1 MILSYAKYIEL
12 MSALDEYSKGV
23 LDKNELQKA
32 IFYRYAD
39 KYGSFVAENLKGSKR
54 LFVTKYQ
61 RNRQNKN
68 EMKIFR
74 NFMNQV

>member
-1 MILSYAKYIEL
+1 

-23 LDKNELQKA
+23 LDKKKLQEA

-61 RNRQNKN
+61 RNKKNKN

>member
-23 LDKNELQKA
+23 LGKEELQKA
-32 IFYRYAD
+32 IFYHYAD

-61 RNRQNKN
+61 RNRLNKN

-74 NFMNQV
+74 NFMNQA

>member
-12 MSALDEYSKGV
+12 MSALDEYSKGS
-23 LDKNELQKA
+23 LEKKDLQKA
-32 IFYRYAD
+32 IFEHYAE

-54 LFVTKYQ
+54 LFVTRFQ
-61 RNRQNKN
+61 RTKQNKN

-74 NFMNQV
+74 NFMNQI

>member
-23 LDKNELQKA
+23 LDKKELQKA
-32 IFYRYAD
+32 IFYHYAD

-54 LFVTKYQ
+54 LFVAKYQ
-61 RNRQNKN
+61 KSKQNKN

-74 NFMNQV
+74 NFMNQL

>member
-1 MILSYAKYIEL
+1 MVLSYAEYIKL
-12 MSALDEYSKGV
+12 ISALDEYSKGV
-23 LDKNELQKA
+23 LDKKELQKA
-32 IFYRYAD
+32 IFEHYAE

-61 RNRQNKN
+61 RNKQNKN

>member
-12 MSALDEYSKGV
+12 ISALDEYSKGV
-23 LDKNELQKA
+23 LDKKELQEA
-32 IFYRYAD
+32 IFYRYAN

-61 RNRQNKN
+61 RSKQNKN